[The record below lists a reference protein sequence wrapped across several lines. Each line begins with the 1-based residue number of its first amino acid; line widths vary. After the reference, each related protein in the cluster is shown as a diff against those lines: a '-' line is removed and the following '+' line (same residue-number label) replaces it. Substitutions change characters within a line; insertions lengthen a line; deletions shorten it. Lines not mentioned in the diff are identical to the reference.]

1 MLLSHPV
8 WVRGLKHE
16 RNALVVFHGESH
28 PVWVRGLKQLWE
40 IEMVYCLSRTPCGCV
55 D

>member
-1 MLLSHPV
+1 MDNVSHPV

-16 RNALVVFHGESH
+16 VTDETTYNT
-28 PVWVRGLKQLWE
+28 
-40 IEMVYCLSRTPCGCV
+40 SRTPCGCV